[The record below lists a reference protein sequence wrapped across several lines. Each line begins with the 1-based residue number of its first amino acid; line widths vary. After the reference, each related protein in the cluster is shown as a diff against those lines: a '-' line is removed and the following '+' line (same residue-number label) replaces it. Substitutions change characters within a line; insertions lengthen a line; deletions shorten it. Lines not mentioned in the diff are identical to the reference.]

1 MKSLKELEEIRNRT
15 LDSVGLRKDRSSGAR
30 VVVGMGTCGIA
41 SGARGILLSFIE
53 EARVRNITDMTVVQ
67 TGCIGACRLEP
78 MAEVFMPGSEKVTY
92 VNLTSEKV
100 RRIIS
105 EHIVN
110 GKSVDEY
117 TIGSS
122 VGDTAKQGGI

>member
-1 MKSLKELEEIRNRT
+1 VKSLKELEEIRNRT

-41 SGARGILLSFIE
+41 SGARGILLSFVE
-53 EARVRNITDMTVVQ
+53 EARLRSVSDMTVVQ

-92 VNLTSEKV
+92 INLTPEKV

-105 EHIVN
+105 DHIVN
-110 GKSVDEY
+110 GKPIDEY
-117 TIGSS
+117 TIGSEEENA
-122 VGDTAKQGGI
+122 AKQRGI